1 MSTKKAKAEGMG
13 EEIEEIR
20 IREVTERI
28 EVMVEE
34 TEEAKGMIEEEV
46 EEKIE
51 GSLRIRSII
60 RSLNIRKMRTNNI
73 ITIIKEIMVVRV
85 L

>member
-20 IREVTERI
+20 IGEDTERI

>member
-73 ITIIKEIMVVRV
+73 ITIIKEIMVVRI

>member
-20 IREVTERI
+20 IGEDTERI

-34 TEEAKGMIEEEV
+34 IEEAKGMIEEEV
-46 EEKIE
+46 EGVIE

-73 ITIIKEIMVVRV
+73 ITIIKEIMVVRI

>member
-1 MSTKKAKAEGMG
+1 MKKAKAEGMG

-51 GSLRIRSII
+51 GSLRIKSII

-73 ITIIKEIMVVRV
+73 ITIIKEIMVVRI

>member
-20 IREVTERI
+20 IGEDTERI

-51 GSLRIRSII
+51 GSLRIKSII

-73 ITIIKEIMVVRV
+73 ITIIKEIMVVRI

>member
-60 RSLNIRKMRTNNI
+60 WSLNIRKMRTNNI

>member
-20 IREVTERI
+20 IGEDTERI

-34 TEEAKGMIEEEV
+34 IKEAKGMIEEEV

-51 GSLRIRSII
+51 GSLRIKSII

-73 ITIIKEIMVVRV
+73 ITIIKEIMVVRI

>member
-20 IREVTERI
+20 IGEDTERI

-34 TEEAKGMIEEEV
+34 IEEAKGMIEEEV

-73 ITIIKEIMVVRV
+73 ITIIKEIMVVRI

>member
-1 MSTKKAKAEGMG
+1 MKKAKAEGMG

-20 IREVTERI
+20 IGEDTERI

-51 GSLRIRSII
+51 GSLRIKSII

-73 ITIIKEIMVVRV
+73 ITIIKEIMVVRI

>member
-20 IREVTERI
+20 IGEDTERI

-34 TEEAKGMIEEEV
+34 IEEAKGMIEEEV

-51 GSLRIRSII
+51 GSLRIKSII

-73 ITIIKEIMVVRV
+73 ITIIKEIMVVRI

>member
-1 MSTKKAKAEGMG
+1 MKKAKAEGMG

-20 IREVTERI
+20 IGEDTERI

-34 TEEAKGMIEEEV
+34 IKEAKGMIEEEV

>member
-51 GSLRIRSII
+51 GSLRIKSII

-73 ITIIKEIMVVRV
+73 ITIIKEIMVVRI